1 MSFCV
6 SECISN
12 FPRKLNA
19 TYDIKLFLY
28 KIAVNHHIKR
38 IIILQPSIGE
48 GFFFLPLVVYY
59 RVFKIKF
66 LIQTSFFL
74 LKRFQM
80 YLEAKCK
87 WKIIA
92 NVWILRCSSEKQIM
106 LLIHHLYAR
115 LADDIVIMSLLK
127 EGEEHEGLQIAIEAI
142 RREIEITK
150 PKQRENATGS
160 CHLGD
165 PELPESDVSGALL
178 VNNIRENFRKRKE
191 STFRSKVDSEQ
202 SNDKMNEHR
211 FYEMQRNTDEAI
223 AKLKL

>member
-1 MSFCV
+1 
-6 SECISN
+6 
-12 FPRKLNA
+12 
-19 TYDIKLFLY
+19 
-28 KIAVNHHIKR
+28 
-38 IIILQPSIGE
+38 
-48 GFFFLPLVVYY
+48 
-59 RVFKIKF
+59 
-66 LIQTSFFL
+66 
-74 LKRFQM
+74 M
-80 YLEAKCK
+80 YLEAECK

-92 NVWILRCSSEKQIM
+92 NVWILHCSSEKQIM
-106 LLIHHLYAR
+106 LMIHHLYAR

-127 EGEEHEGLQIAIEAI
+127 EEEEHEGLQIAIEAI

-160 CHLGD
+160 CHLED

-202 SNDKMNEHR
+202 SNNKMNEHR
-211 FYEMQRNTDEAI
+211 FYEIQRNTDEAI

>member
-1 MSFCV
+1 MQNAHCDWLV
-6 SECISN
+6 
-12 FPRKLNA
+12 KLCDFHYNA
-19 TYDIKLFLY
+19 DQNVYQSRSTAFSRMKLV
-28 KIAVNHHIKR
+28 IHSH
-38 IIILQPSIGE
+38 PSHSKAK
-48 GFFFLPLVVYY
+48 FTVY
-59 RVFKIKF
+59 
-66 LIQTSFFL
+66 
-74 LKRFQM
+74 
-80 YLEAKCK
+80 
-87 WKIIA
+87 A
-92 NVWILRCSSEKQIM
+92 NSEKQIM

-127 EGEEHEGLQIAIEAI
+127 EEEEHEGLQIAIEAI

-211 FYEMQRNTDEAI
+211 FYEIQRNTDEAI

>member
-1 MSFCV
+1 MK
-6 SECISN
+6 
-12 FPRKLNA
+12 PNA
-19 TYDIKLFLY
+19 NET
-28 KIAVNHHIKR
+28 
-38 IIILQPSIGE
+38 
-48 GFFFLPLVVYY
+48 
-59 RVFKIKF
+59 
-66 LIQTSFFL
+66 
-74 LKRFQM
+74 
-80 YLEAKCK
+80 
-87 WKIIA
+87 IIA
-92 NVWILRCSSEKQIM
+92 NVWILHCSSKKQIM

-127 EGEEHEGLQIAIEAI
+127 EEEEHEGLQIAIEAI

-211 FYEMQRNTDEAI
+211 FYEIQRNTDEAI